1 MATRKSPQGSRTEEL
16 IKREAKALL
25 QSVRSG
31 DEGALD
37 RVTQYFK
44 DPANATLQQIQLV
57 VARDHGFDSW
67 NKLKGHVSRTG
78 NPGLRSDLHASM
90 TRTFNDAKAK
100 QHGSMT
106 IEHLL
111 LALLDIEDVV
121 NVLVAVGCDVA
132 RLRPDL
138 KEFIDA
144 NVPLVPPS
152 DTEHEVQPAR
162 TFKRVMQRAVYHV
175 QTSGR
180 SGVTEVTGANV
191 LVTIFSEQES
201 YAVRLLTQQNITQ
214 SSVVNYLKSHG

>member
-37 RVTQYFK
+37 RVAPYFK

-57 VARDHGFDSW
+57 VARDHGFNSW
-67 NKLKGHVSRTG
+67 NKLKDHVSRTG

-90 TRTFNDAKAK
+90 TRTFNEAKAK
-100 QHGSMT
+100 QHEFIT
-106 IEHLL
+106 VEHLL

-132 RLRPDL
+132 CLSRDL
-138 KEFIDA
+138 KEFIDS
-144 NVPLVPPS
+144 NVPRVAPG

-162 TFKRVMQRAVYHV
+162 TFKRVLQRAVHYV

-180 SGVTEVTGANV
+180 SEVTEVTGVVV
-191 LVTIFSEQES
+191 LVTIFSEPES
-201 YAVRLLTQQNITQ
+201 YAFDLLKQQDVTRI
-214 SSVVNYLKSHG
+214 SVVNYLKSHT